1 MKSSW
6 RLVGSV
12 IIVLAVSEY
21 AWHASVLPPLAL
33 REDHPRAPTI
43 KGVYS
48 SVSSET
54 ISNDIF
60 SSSVIDQKQDDRH
73 VTRRQRPRTTALPAA
88 HSPPSP
94 PIAASS
100 RPSKGKS
107 NDEQPR
113 RHKFLR
119 GGGQDAPRLRPAD
132 ELVDALQSTRDQ
144 SVCDFRLDESRSQ
157 GLSEERVQKQRKIIE
172 GRLLQKKT
180 WFDKSC
186 QRWGLSGEWRPRGRK
201 IYYAVMV
208 AAELQLLTV
217 LLEEIFPVVDVI
229 ILQESRHM
237 WRTGHTEEK
246 ELLFQKY
253 NRSHFQKYTSKIRY
267 LEYDFATV
275 EECRPGVTGP
285 QLPDKRCRW
294 MQQWHARNSLTR
306 GALDIGDHDIFV
318 VADLD
323 EMLSREFLDATKHC
337 VVHEEMEVP
346 GAGCS
351 RVTAL
356 TFGHKYNFQC
366 TALAPAGHYH
376 PDLTT
381 GRCLRDLGGEELR
394 MFYGGDW
401 NNLYKENYTRT
412 YRPVIPPVKCTPR
425 DATGTHTC
433 SREGIVPGKTV
444 GPVGWHMMSFLSDH
458 FLLFK
463 QFTRS
468 GPTGFTGKWHAKD
481 MEKIIEM
488 KRGCNEFANIFKH
501 DAWGCMPLPHL
512 IREEPKQWRHFIEY
526 VDVVDY
532 PDPLG
537 LESWAAAPLLPLL
550 MSVLRQWEQG

>member
-1 MKSSW
+1 MPRGRRALESM
-6 RLVGSV
+6 GFE
-12 IIVLAVSEY
+12 LAKKTGRKR
-21 AWHASVLPPLAL
+21 PL
-33 REDHPRAPTI
+33 
-43 KGVYS
+43 
-48 SVSSET
+48 
-54 ISNDIF
+54 
-60 SSSVIDQKQDDRH
+60 
-73 VTRRQRPRTTALPAA
+73 
-88 HSPPSP
+88 
-94 PIAASS
+94 
-100 RPSKGKS
+100 
-107 NDEQPR
+107 
-113 RHKFLR
+113 
-119 GGGQDAPRLRPAD
+119 
-132 ELVDALQSTRDQ
+132 
-144 SVCDFRLDESRSQ
+144 

-253 NRSHFQKYTSKIRY
+253 NR
-267 LEYDFATV
+267 
-275 EECRPGVTGP
+275 C
-285 QLPDKRCRW
+285 
-294 MQQWHARNSLTR
+294 
-306 GALDIGDHDIFV
+306 
-318 VADLD
+318 
-323 EMLSREFLDATKHC
+323 
-337 VVHEEMEVP
+337 
-346 GAGCS
+346 
-351 RVTAL
+351 AL

-401 NNLYKENYTRT
+401 NNLYK
-412 YRPVIPPVKCTPR
+412 
-425 DATGTHTC
+425 
-433 SREGIVPGKTV
+433 V

-537 LESWAAAPLLPLL
+537 LESWVRRWLEDRR
-550 MSVLRQWEQG
+550 V